1 MDGNKQLKKSLD
13 IIDARTD
20 SREILSHARQQADAR
35 DFDDVFIV
43 DIDSHI
49 DDISAWPEIMDF
61 IEDPVIREAAGSFS
75 GGTKRGA
82 FHNGTP
88 GLQWQNVWGR
98 IPHGQGL
105 KEEVNDTTERRDIIL
120 ARRAMD
126 QMGLDYQVVFPNGL

>member
-1 MDGNKQLKKSLD
+1 MAGNKQLRKSLD
-13 IIDARTD
+13 MIDARPD
-20 SREILSHARQQADAR
+20 SRYILSHPRQQADSR

-43 DIDSHI
+43 DIDCHI
-49 DDISAWPEIMDF
+49 DDGGNWAEIMDF

-82 FHNGTP
+82 FLNGTP

-105 KEEVNDTTERRDIIL
+105 K
-120 ARRAMD
+120 
-126 QMGLDYQVVFPNGL
+126 